1 MTTTINKVDD
11 FLEAFPNKIVK
22 HTGRPDYKVLN
33 NIKTALKRNFAT
45 VPCTL
50 GGGAH
55 GYLGAVLTPAE
66 YTAATPQNTP
76 LFIDPPFPGALAV
89 IPPNSTGPQITAIER
104 QFNKALQQWTEYKN
118 LTDAGKKF
126 IQDGLDDMY
135 LKGITDR
142 NVGLAHVTI
151 RDVLSFLFQNYGNI
165 TQYDIEENDKK
176 LKEKW
181 DANMPIEMLFDQI
194 EDAQDFASA
203 AGQPYSNNQLL
214 TTAYNLVYATGLFFD
229 DCKAWN
235 RLPANQK
242 TMDHFKMTFQQAQRE
257 LRDQQRTAQQAG
269 FQANGIWCQ
278 PTSNNDNPLQETAE
292 ALANLATATASD
304 RQALQN
310 LTNTV
315 KELSNQ
321 IKAKDK
327 QIDELIKAMNRTS
340 TNGTNTKNTRW
351 AKKDC
356 GSYCHTHGYLVGP
369 KHNSETC
376 RQPGPNHNRNTTRQN
391 PMGGNMEGKLDNSI

>member
-1 MTTTINKVDD
+1 MTTTIHKVDD
-11 FLEAFPNKIVK
+11 FLEAFPNKIIK
-22 HTGRPDYKVLN
+22 HTRRPDYYEVLN

-45 VPCTL
+45 VPSTL

-55 GYLGAVLTPAE
+55 GYLGGVLTPAE
-66 YTAATPQNTP
+66 YAAATPLNTP
-76 LFIDPPFPGALAV
+76 QFIEPAFPGAAAV
-89 IPPNSTGPQITAIER
+89 IPPNSTGPQISAIER

-118 LTDAGKKF
+118 LADAGKKF
-126 IQDGLDDMY
+126 IKDGIDDMY

-142 NVGLAHVTI
+142 NVGLAHITI
-151 RDVLSFLFQNYGNI
+151 RDILAYLFQNYGNI

-181 DANMPIEMLFDQI
+181 DANTPIEMLFDQI
-194 EDAQDFASA
+194 EDAQDFAAA

-214 TTAYNLVYATGLFFD
+214 TTAYNLVYATALFFD

-235 RLPANQK
+235 RLTANQK
-242 TMDHFKMTFQQAQRE
+242 TVDHFKTTFQQAQRE

-278 PTSNNDNPLQETAE
+278 PTTNKDQPLQETAE

-304 RQALQN
+304 RQALHN

-321 IKAKDK
+321 I
-327 QIDELIKAMNRTS
+327 
-340 TNGTNTKNTRW
+340 
-351 AKKDC
+351 
-356 GSYCHTHGYLVGP
+356 
-369 KHNSETC
+369 
-376 RQPGPNHNRNTTRQN
+376 
-391 PMGGNMEGKLDNSI
+391 